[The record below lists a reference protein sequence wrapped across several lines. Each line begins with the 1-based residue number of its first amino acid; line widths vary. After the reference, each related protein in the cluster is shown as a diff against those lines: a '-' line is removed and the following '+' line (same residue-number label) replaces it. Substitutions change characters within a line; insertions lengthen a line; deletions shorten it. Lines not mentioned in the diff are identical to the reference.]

1 MPAQMLVV
9 NPESLVAWVKGK
21 RLEKGL
27 TQAELASRAGIPQP
41 MISNFERG
49 KVNVTLETL
58 YKLLPV
64 LGLSLAVVD
73 MEEQAAGEKVPEW

>member
-21 RLEKGL
+21 RLEKGF
-27 TQAELASRAGIPQP
+27 TQAELANRAGIPQP

-73 MEEQAAGEKVPEW
+73 MEEKAAGEKVPEW